1 MLSRNRM
8 LAGLALV
15 AGFLIT
21 SATPAAELDRMVPS
35 DAEAVVKLNI
45 KQILDS
51 ALVKKYALTIINDAL
66 KSPEAMQMMTA
77 TGLNPL
83 KDLDSITVTAA
94 GTTMPKVLIVV
105 RGRFA
110 PAKLNAALEAQA
122 QKEPMKLKKMTEG
135 RLTIWEA
142 KNPGQ
147 DTLYTTVAN
156 QGSMVMS
163 TDKDYL
169 VKSVGNEG
177 KAQANPDLRAAVAKV
192 PGKES
197 LWMAGIITEDL
208 RKKMEANPQT
218 KKYAASV
225 KSVTGGI
232 TVTDALE
239 INGQIHTNNA
249 DVAKEL
255 KKVIEGFVPVIQ
267 LMTQGNE
274 QYGPLIKEVLDGLKV
289 SLVNTTVTVDLKV
302 SEELIK
308 KIAQKQ

>member
-1 MLSRNRM
+1 M

-15 AGFLIT
+15 AGFLV
-21 SATPAAELDRMVPS
+21 AANTPAADLDTMVPA
-35 DAEAVVKLNI
+35 DAEAVIKLNI
-45 KQILDS
+45 KQVLDS
-51 ALVKKYALTIINDAL
+51 ALVKKYALNIIKQSL
-66 KSPEAMQMMTA
+66 QSPEAQQMITA
-77 TGLNPL
+77 TGLDPL

-94 GTTMPKVLIVV
+94 GTTNPRVLIVV
-105 RGRFA
+105 RGKFDM
-110 PAKLNAALEAQA
+110 AKINAAMATQA
-122 QKEPMKLKKMTEG
+122 EKDKTLTKIQDG
-135 RLTIWEA
+135 RLTIWKAE
-142 KNPGQ
+142 KDQNP
-147 DTLYTTVAN
+147 LFSTVPN

-169 VKSVGNEG
+169 IKSVGMEG
-177 KAQANPDLRAAVAKV
+177 KNQTSAELKAAVAKV

-197 LWMAGIITEDL
+197 LWVAGIITEDI
-208 RKKMEANPQT
+208 KKKLADNPQT
-218 KKYAASV
+218 KKYAASI
-225 KSVTGGI
+225 KSITGGI
-232 TVTDALE
+232 TVTDALQL
-239 INGQIHTNNA
+239 NAQIHTNDG

-289 SLVNTTVTVDLKV
+289 SIVNTTVSVDLKV